1 MTRTPP
7 DRPGRGRRPAAEVR
21 RGILAVT
28 ADILLTDGV
37 AGVTFDKIAAAAPA
51 SKATLYKWWP
61 SPGALAAEAY
71 FTHVEE
77 QLQFDD
83 TGNIEHDLRT
93 QLHAHVALLNR
104 PDVGPVIAKLIGAA
118 QSDTELA
125 EAWSRNYSTIRR
137 RTAVE
142 RLQRAKEQ
150 GQIHPDVDVQ
160 VVVDQLWGACY
171 HRLLIPDEPLSI
183 EFADSLINNMSRGIL
198 VQA

>member
-1 MTRTPP
+1 MT
-7 DRPGRGRRPAAEVR
+7 AE
-21 RGILAVT
+21 T
-28 ADILLTDGV
+28 LLTDGV

-77 QLQFDD
+77 ELHFDD
-83 TGNIEHDLRT
+83 TGNIERDLRN
-93 QLHAHVALLNR
+93 QLHAHVSLLAR
-104 PDVGPVIAKLIGAA
+104 PDVGPVIATLIGAA
-118 QSDTELA
+118 QDDPELA
-125 EAWSRNYSTIRR
+125 EAWSRNYSSIRR

-142 RLQRAKEQ
+142 RLQRAKDQ
-150 GQIHPDVDVQ
+150 GQIHQDVDLQ

-183 EFADSLINNMSRGIL
+183 EFADSLIDNIGRGIL
-198 VQA
+198 V